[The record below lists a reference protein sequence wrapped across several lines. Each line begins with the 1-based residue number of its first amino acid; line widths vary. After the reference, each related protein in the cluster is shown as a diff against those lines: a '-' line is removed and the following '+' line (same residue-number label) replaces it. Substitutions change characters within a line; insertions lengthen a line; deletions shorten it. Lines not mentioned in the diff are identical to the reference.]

1 MSIFNRK
8 ELFCFKGNKL
18 RAKEVDVLFE
28 DVGEHAGYVNT
39 AGIINLIPNHEF
51 HFREQNRAII
61 LNYL

>member
-1 MSIFNRK
+1 MSIFNRN

-39 AGIINLIPNHEF
+39 AGMIN
-51 HFREQNRAII
+51 FREQNRAII